1 MSSMNDSKDIKIP
14 DNLEDLDLSQ
24 STDNNADTK
33 PSDKKDKSQNV
44 KSIKPKKNSSNK
56 DPKDKKKWIGIGA
69 AILLTVVLLTCI
81 IPHGNKSSNSKSNTA
96 TQSSQV
102 AKNNNNSKND
112 NNNSNDNDGDTA
124 NDGTQAPLKTDDN
137 NQGGLSKNAT
147 GGGPSSVRNELNSAN
162 QIQGQIQDL
171 NQQWRNTTVQY
182 SQDNNQNNFENSLND
197 INNKRQQIAQSIK
210 NNNKLYKSVLGKTL
224 TETTNVMYSGL
235 QKSYNADNSKDAVN
249 IYNSTDNKINN
260 NNSVFSK
267 EFIKVLKDNNI
278 KYTITNDGNTSKI
291 NY

>member
-1 MSSMNDSKDIKIP
+1 MSSMNDSKNIKIP

-44 KSIKPKKNSSNK
+44 KPIKPKKNSSNK

-69 AILLTVVLLTCI
+69 AIILVVIVLACI
-81 IPHGNKSSNSKSNTA
+81 IPHGSNNKSAKSNTDA
-96 TQSSQV
+96 QSSQV
-102 AKNNNNSKND
+102 AKNNNNGKND
-112 NNNSNDNDGDTA
+112 NDNDNDGDTA
-124 NDGTQAPLKTDDN
+124 NNGNQAPLKANDN
-137 NQGGLSKNAT
+137 NQGGLTKDGN
-147 GGGPSSVRNELNSAN
+147 GGGPSSIRNELNGAN

-171 NQQWRNTTVQY
+171 NSQWRNATVQY
-182 SQDNNQNNFENSLND
+182 SQDNNQGNFENSLND

-210 NNNKLYKSVLGKTL
+210 NSNKLYKSVLGKTL
-224 TETTNVMYSGL
+224 METTNVMYSGL
-235 QKSYNADNSKDAVN
+235 QKSYNASNSKDAVN

-260 NNSVFSK
+260 NNTLFSK

>member
-24 STDNNADTK
+24 SSSPKDKPASSVDNN
-33 PSDKKDKSQNV
+33 KDKS
-44 KSIKPKKNSSNK
+44 KGIKPKKNSNNQG
-56 DPKDKKKWIGIGA
+56 PKDKKKLGIVIAIA
-69 AILLTVVLLTCI
+69 AVILLLLFFI

-96 TQSSQV
+96 AQSSQV
-102 AKNNNNSKND
+102 AKNKND
-112 NNNSNDNDGDTA
+112 DNGNDDNNTNDSN
-124 NDGTQAPLKTDDN
+124 NDGTQAPLKADDN
-137 NQGGLSKNAT
+137 NQGGLTKNAT
-147 GGGPSSVRNELNSAN
+147 GGGPSSVRNELNGAN

-171 NQQWRNTTVQY
+171 NQQWRNATVQY

>member
-1 MSSMNDSKDIKIP
+1 MNDSKDIKIP

-24 STDNNADTK
+24 SSSPKDKPASSADN
-33 PSDKKDKSQNV
+33 KDKS
-44 KSIKPKKNSSNK
+44 KGIKPIKPKKNSNNQG
-56 DPKDKKKWIGIGA
+56 PKDKKKLGIVVAIA
-69 AILLTVVLLTCI
+69 AVILLLLFFI

-96 TQSSQV
+96 AQSSQV
-102 AKNNNNSKND
+102 AKNKND
-112 NNNSNDNDGDTA
+112 NNDNNTNDSN
-124 NDGTQAPLKTDDN
+124 NDGTQAPLKADDN
-137 NQGGLSKNAT
+137 NQGGLTKNAT
-147 GGGPSSVRNELNSAN
+147 GGGPSSVRNELNGAN

-171 NQQWRNTTVQY
+171 NQQWRNATVQY

>member
-1 MSSMNDSKDIKIP
+1 MNDSKDIKIP

-44 KSIKPKKNSSNK
+44 KPIKPKKNSSNK

-69 AILLTVVLLTCI
+69 AIILVVIVLACI
-81 IPHGNKSSNSKSNTA
+81 IPHGSNNKSAKSNTDA
-96 TQSSQV
+96 QSSQV
-102 AKNNNNSKND
+102 AKNNNNGKND
-112 NNNSNDNDGDTA
+112 NDNDGDSNGDTA
-124 NDGTQAPLKTDDN
+124 NNGNQAPLKANDN
-137 NQGGLSKNAT
+137 NQGGLTKDGN
-147 GGGPSSVRNELNSAN
+147 GGGPSSIRNELNGAN

-171 NQQWRNTTVQY
+171 NSQWRNATVQY
-182 SQDNNQNNFENSLND
+182 NQDNNQGNFENSLND

-210 NNNKLYKSVLGKTL
+210 NSNKLYKSVLGKTL
-224 TETTNVMYSGL
+224 METTNVMYSGL
-235 QKSYNADNSKDAVN
+235 QKSYNASNSKDAVN

-260 NNSVFSK
+260 NNTLFSK